1 MAAMQLF
8 LGSLGPVVRVALGMK
23 AVTINQYGDQS
34 VLNYAD
40 VERRE
45 PKSDEVLVQTRAAA
59 VNPVDWKIRDG
70 LGEMFGLK
78 LPIVL
83 GCEIAGTIEKVGND
97 VRDFKEGAAVY
108 GYVSL
113 ERNGGYAEY
122 TIAKT
127 DEIAPKPESLDF
139 ENAAAVAVGA
149 LTSWQAI
156 FDIANLQSGQRI
168 LITGASGGVGSM
180 AVQLAKA
187 KGAFVIATASGKNE
201 DFVRSLGADEFVDY
215 TREKFEEMVKEVD
228 VVYDTV
234 GGDTLERSFQT
245 LKRGGFLVT
254 TVAPPSEEK
263 AEKFDVRIAMVGV
276 EPSAKQ
282 LGEINQLIAAGKLKT
297 HVATVLP
304 LAEVR
309 KAHQL
314 SESGRTR
321 GKIILRP
328 G

>member
-1 MAAMQLF
+1 
-8 LGSLGPVVRVALGMK
+8 MK
-23 AVTINQYGDQS
+23 AVTISQYGDHS
-34 VLNYAD
+34 VLTYAD
-40 VERRE
+40 VERPE
-45 PKSDEVLVQTRAAA
+45 LKSDEVLVQTRAAA

-70 LGEMFGLK
+70 MGEMFGLK
-78 LPIVL
+78 LPIIL
-83 GCEIAGTIEKVGND
+83 GCEIAGTIGEVGSD
-97 VRDFKEGAAVY
+97 VEDFKKGAAVY
-108 GYVSL
+108 GFLSL
-113 ERNGGYAEY
+113 QRNGGYAEY
-122 TIAKT
+122 TIAKP
-127 DEIAPKPESLDF
+127 DEIAPKPDSLDF

-156 FDIANLQSGQRI
+156 FDTANLQSGQRI

-187 KGAFVIATASGKNE
+187 KGALVIATASGKNE

-215 TREKFEEMVKEVD
+215 TRQKFEEVVKEVD

-254 TVAPPSEEK
+254 TVAPPSKEK
-263 AEKFDVRIAMVGV
+263 AEKFGIRTAMVSV
-276 EPSAKQ
+276 LPSAQQ
-282 LGEINQLIAAGKLKT
+282 LRQINQLIAAGQLKT
-297 HVATVLP
+297 HLAMVLP

-309 KAHQL
+309 KAHQF

>member
-1 MAAMQLF
+1 
-8 LGSLGPVVRVALGMK
+8 MK
-23 AVTINQYGDQS
+23 AVTINKYGDQS

-40 VERRE
+40 VDRPEA
-45 PKSDEVLVQTRAAA
+45 KSDEVLVQTRAAA

-70 LGEMFGLK
+70 LGELFGLK

-83 GCEIAGTIEKVGND
+83 GCEIAGTIEKVGNN
-97 VRDFKEGAAVY
+97 VRDFREGAAVY

-113 ERNGGYAEY
+113 QRNGGYAEY

-127 DEIAPKPESLDF
+127 DEIALKPESLDF

-156 FDIANLQSGQRI
+156 FDTANLQSGQRI

-215 TREKFEEMVKEVD
+215 TREKFEAVVKEVD

-276 EPSAKQ
+276 EPSAQQ
-282 LGEINQLIAAGKLKT
+282 LGEINRLIAAGKLKT

>member
-1 MAAMQLF
+1 
-8 LGSLGPVVRVALGMK
+8 MK
-23 AVTINQYGDQS
+23 AVTISKYGDQS
-34 VLNYAD
+34 VLTYTD
-40 VERRE
+40 IERPK
-45 PKSDEVLVQTRAAA
+45 PKSDEILVHNRAVA
-59 VNPVDWKIRDG
+59 VNPVDWKIRNG
-70 LGEMFGLK
+70 LGEMFGLQF
-78 LPIVL
+78 LIIL
-83 GCEIAGTIEKVGND
+83 GCEIAGTIEEVGSD
-97 VRDFKEGAAVY
+97 VRDFQTGAAVY

-122 TIAKT
+122 TIAKS
-127 DEIAPKPESLDF
+127 DEIASKPESFDF

-156 FDIANLQSGQRI
+156 FDTANLQAGQRI

-187 KGAFVIATASGKNE
+187 IGAIVIATASGKNE
-201 DFVRSLGADEFVDY
+201 EFVRSLGADEFVDY
-215 TREKFEEMVKEVD
+215 TREKFEDRAREVD

-234 GGDTLERSFQT
+234 GGDTLERSFAT
-245 LKRGGFLVT
+245 LRHGGCLVT
-254 TVAPPSEEK
+254 TVEPPSNEK
-263 AEKFDVRIAMVGV
+263 AQKLGIRASMIGV
-276 EPSAKQ
+276 EPSGRQ
-282 LGEINQLIAAGKLKT
+282 LREINRLIAAGKLKT

-304 LAEVR
+304 LAEIR

-321 GKIILRP
+321 GKIILHP

>member
-1 MAAMQLF
+1 VLAIK
-8 LGSLGPVVRVALGMK
+8 SVALGVK
-23 AVTINQYGDQS
+23 AVTISKYGDRS
-34 VLNYAD
+34 VLTYTD
-40 VERRE
+40 VECPE

-70 LGEMFGLK
+70 LGELFGLQ

-83 GCEIAGTIEKVGND
+83 GCEIAGTVRKVGSD
-97 VRDFKEGAAVY
+97 VRDFKEGSAVY
-108 GYVSL
+108 GYLSL
-113 ERNGGYAEY
+113 QRNGGYAEY
-122 TIAKT
+122 AIART
-127 DEIAPKPESLDF
+127 DEIAVKPESLDF

-156 FDIANLQSGQRI
+156 FDTANLKSGQRI

-201 DFVRSLGADEFVDY
+201 DFVRSLDADEFVDY
-215 TREKFEEMVKEVD
+215 TQERFEEVVKEVD

-234 GGDTLERSFQT
+234 GGDTLERSFQV
-245 LKRGGFLVT
+245 LKRGGFLVS
-254 TVAPPSEEK
+254 TVAPPSKEK
-263 AEKFDVRIAMVGV
+263 AEEFGVRIAMVGV
-276 EPSAKQ
+276 LPSARQ
-282 LGEINQLIAAGKLKT
+282 LEEINRLIAAGKLKT
-297 HVATVLP
+297 YVAMILP

-309 KAHQL
+309 KAHQY

-321 GKIILRP
+321 GKIVLKP

>member
-1 MAAMQLF
+1 M
-8 LGSLGPVVRVALGMK
+8 RVALEMK
-23 AVTINQYGDQS
+23 AVTISKYGDQS
-34 VLNYAD
+34 VLNYTDIERPKPKAD
-40 VERRE
+40 EI
-45 PKSDEVLVQTRAAA
+45 LVHNFAAA

-70 LGEMFGLK
+70 LGEMFGLH

-83 GCEIAGTIEKVGND
+83 GCEIAGTIEELGSD
-97 VRDFKEGAAVY
+97 VLDFQAGDPIY

-113 ERNGGYAEY
+113 QRNGGYAEY
-122 TIAKT
+122 TIAKS
-127 DEIAPKPESLDF
+127 DEIAPKPDRLDF
-139 ENAAAVAVGA
+139 DNAAAVPVGA

-156 FDIANLQSGQRI
+156 FDTAHLQNGQRI

-201 DFVRSLGADEFVDY
+201 EFVGGLGADEFIDY
-215 TREKFEEMVKEVD
+215 TREKFEERVHDVD

-234 GGDTLERSFQT
+234 GGDTLERSFET
-245 LKRGGFLVT
+245 IRRGGYLVT
-254 TVAPPSEEK
+254 TVMPPSNEK
-263 AEKFDVRIAMVGV
+263 AENYGIRASMIGV
-276 EPSAKQ
+276 EPSGQQ
-282 LGEINQLIAAGKLKT
+282 LREINRLIVAGKIET
-297 HVATVLP
+297 YVATVLP
-304 LAEVR
+304 LAEAR

>member
-1 MAAMQLF
+1 
-8 LGSLGPVVRVALGMK
+8 MK
-23 AVTINQYGDQS
+23 AVIINQYGDQS
-34 VLNYAD
+34 VLNYGD
-40 VERRE
+40 VERPE

-70 LGEMFGLK
+70 LGELFGLK

-122 TIAKT
+122 AIART
-127 DEIAPKPESLDF
+127 DEIALKPESLDF
-139 ENAAAVAVGA
+139 ENATAVAVGA

-156 FDIANLQSGQRI
+156 FDTANLQAGQRI

-201 DFVRSLGADEFVDY
+201 EFVRSLGADEFVDY
-215 TREKFEEMVKEVD
+215 TREKFEERVREVD

-234 GGDTLERSFQT
+234 GGDTLERSFET
-245 LKRGGFLVT
+245 LRRGGCLVT
-254 TVAPPSEEK
+254 TVMPPSIEK
-263 AEKFDVRIAMVGV
+263 AESYGIRASMIGV
-276 EPSAKQ
+276 QPSGQQ
-282 LGEINQLIAAGKLKT
+282 LREINRLIAAGKLKT
-297 HVATVLP
+297 HIATVLP
-304 LAEVR
+304 LSEIR

-321 GKIILRP
+321 GKIILHP
-328 G
+328 S

>member
-1 MAAMQLF
+1 
-8 LGSLGPVVRVALGMK
+8 MK

-34 VLNYAD
+34 VLNYTE
-40 VERRE
+40 VERPE
-45 PKSDEVLVQTRAAA
+45 PKSDEVLVHTRAAA

-70 LGEMFGLK
+70 LGEIFGLQ
-78 LPIVL
+78 LPTVL
-83 GCEIAGTIEKVGND
+83 GCEIAGTIEKVGSD
-97 VRDFKEGAAVY
+97 VQDFKQGAAVY
-108 GYVSL
+108 GYISL
-113 ERNGGYAEY
+113 QRNGGYAEY

-127 DEIAPKPESLDF
+127 DEIVPKPESLDF

-156 FDIANLQSGQRI
+156 FDTANLQGGQRI

-201 DFVRSLGADEFVDY
+201 DFVRSLGADDSIDY
-215 TREKFEEMVKEVD
+215 TRRKFEEVVKEVD
-228 VVYDTV
+228 VVFDTV

-254 TVAPPSEEK
+254 TVAPPSKENV
-263 AEKFDVRIAMVGV
+263 EKFGVRAAMVGV
-276 EPSAKQ
+276 LPSAQQ
-282 LGEINQLIAAGKLKT
+282 LGEINRMIAAGKVKT
-297 HVATVLP
+297 HVAMVLP

-309 KAHQL
+309 KAHQF

>member
-1 MAAMQLF
+1 
-8 LGSLGPVVRVALGMK
+8 MK
-23 AVTINQYGDQS
+23 AVTINRYGDQS
-34 VLNYAD
+34 VLTYTD
-40 VERRE
+40 VERPE

-59 VNPVDWKIRDG
+59 VNPVDWKIREG
-70 LGEMFGLK
+70 LGEMFGLR

-83 GCEIAGTIEKVGND
+83 GCEIAGTIEKVGSD
-97 VRDFKEGAAVY
+97 VRDFKQGAAVY

-127 DEIAPKPESLDF
+127 DEMAPKPESLDF
-139 ENAAAVAVGA
+139 NNAAAVAVGT
-149 LTSWQAI
+149 LTSWQGI
-156 FDIANLQSGQRI
+156 FDTARLQSGQKI

-180 AVQLAKA
+180 AVQISKA

-215 TREKFEEMVKEVD
+215 TRAKFEERVKQVD

-254 TVAPPSEEK
+254 TVAPPSKEK
-263 AEKFDVRIAMVGV
+263 AEEFGVQTAMVGV
-276 EPSAKQ
+276 LPSAEQ
-282 LGEINQLIAAGKLKT
+282 LGLVNELIGAGKLKT
-297 HVATVLP
+297 CVATVLP
-304 LAEVR
+304 LAEVK

>member
-1 MAAMQLF
+1 
-8 LGSLGPVVRVALGMK
+8 MK

-34 VLNYAD
+34 VLNYVD
-40 VERRE
+40 VERPE

-83 GCEIAGTIEKVGND
+83 GCEIAGTIEKVGNE
-97 VRDFKEGAAVY
+97 VRDFKEGGAVY

-113 ERNGGYAEY
+113 QRNGGYAEY

-127 DEIAPKPESLDF
+127 DEIALKPESLDF

-156 FDIANLQSGQRI
+156 FDTANLQGGQRI

-187 KGAFVIATASGKNE
+187 KGALVIATASGKNE

-215 TREKFEEMVKEVD
+215 TREKFEAVVKGVD